1 MTSPAITLSG
11 DAALLIPI
19 TALLPLTA
27 ILLVTQPN
35 PYQTLV
41 MRGIL
46 GAVAALI
53 YALLGAADVAL
64 TEALVGTLLST
75 TLYAVALRSSMV
87 LRLALPGGVTP
98 PQLVLRRLRS
108 WLEPL
113 HLRLELLSE
122 PAPGESSLHGLLLQG
137 ENPGQYELQL
147 HRPQLHERLVAL
159 PGAADWRADGHSL
172 VLSPSPAP
180 QLPVQGEA
188 P

>member
-1 MTSPAITLSG
+1 MTAPAITLSG
-11 DAALLIPI
+11 DAALLIPL

-87 LRLALPGGVTP
+87 LRLALPGGTMP
-98 PQLVLRRLRS
+98 PQLVQRRLRS

-122 PAPGESSLHGLLLQG
+122 PAPGDSGLHGLLLQG
-137 ENPGQYELQL
+137 ANLEHFELQL
-147 HRPQLHERLVAL
+147 HRPQLHERLSAL

-172 VLSPSPAP
+172 VLLPPPAP
-180 QLPVQGEA
+180 QPPSQDAA